1 MLQHDDVELPDQNVG
16 GRLTLKE
23 QQEAV
28 RFYRSVIEGNV
39 EDDDDDSDDASCSP
53 SVPVEKPKLPMQ
65 QNGKKHHYT
74 DMRAIL
80 KEMGKSFPCKG
91 CANAKDCCK
100 DPGVCAYFDEFDC
113 GEGDVD
119 LGSDAE
125 GGNEE

>member
-65 QNGKKHHYT
+65 QNGKK
-74 DMRAIL
+74 DRLIL
-80 KEMGKSFPCKG
+80 KPDRP
-91 CANAKDCCK
+91 AD
-100 DPGVCAYFDEFDC
+100 DDHDAYF
-113 GEGDVD
+113 
-119 LGSDAE
+119 AE
-125 GGNEE
+125 AELEIYKRFKQLQGILVEEDPSEIIFPKGVHSTG